1 MKDYKQLIKE
11 LPAKSVVFA
20 FGRFNPPTIG
30 HELLVKAVKK
40 LAQQR
45 NADHVIYASRSQDA
59 KKNPLSVEKKVK
71 YLKLMFKSTNFA
83 AANDQERTFIEAAK
97 ALNKKYKNI
106 IMIAGSDRIAEFKR
120 LLNTYNGKEFNF
132 DTIEVVSAGERDP
145 DADDATGM
153 SASKMRSL
161 AVKGSYSEFK
171 KGLPST
177 VRDIDGKRLMND
189 IRDGMGLEPIKEQII
204 LVKDE
209 LREKFFRGEI
219 FNEGDI
225 VESAGERFTIV
236 KRGSNHLL
244 LKEASGNLVS
254 KWIQDVQP
262 TEEKEDMNEALTDK
276 TLRPNDKIKVAR
288 IIATMLGVD
297 NAETSSNPENLI
309 NQALRKVRT
318 KALNPEA
325 LHILDKMLNLATEQ
339 GIQYDATLKP
349 SKLKEGAMQ
358 IGGTDKIET
367 PTDSVVVNKNS
378 KYNFAKD
385 ILRFNDFKKLQK
397 MQEHEES
404 ENDDKK
410 DNESDHDYEHQVQI
424 TDPTEVGHTL
434 VGAGKQDNLRR
445 RKIKYHLGEQHK
457 IPHVDMTSYG
467 DEAGHENTA
476 QHIATNPEHT
486 AKQKK
491 LAKSFLDKMQG
502 MTEQKDKA
510 ALETAKANLMAKHAR
525 EKESLAD
532 KHAREKESLKE
543 EHIVHVDDGS
553 NYGDKPHPKDVEHV
567 NAGVKKHGGEFDGHS
582 DKGAYF
588 KFKSQSDAKNF
599 ADHVKK
605 SPHKSVYADLHE
617 EIQLEEATVKTQ
629 KYSWGTMK
637 TVHHGADF
645 SIPLHPEHH
654 QAIAKLK
661 DEQEHKFKTEDG
673 KHWTARRKGDEVH
686 FQGANNGSSTKVKHT
701 DLKEEVQICETA
713 EAGLAAKAEKSG
725 VSIGTLRKVY
735 RRGVAAWNSGHR
747 PGTTPQQWGM
757 ARVNS
762 YITKGKGTYHGAD
775 KDLREEELNEKKLP
789 EVPKDKE
796 SGLPKKYVA
805 GLSDATAKARAA
817 HWDKMDKKSDSDP
830 SAYEPAPGDATAK
843 TKPSKHTL
851 KYRAMFNEDMDEE
864 LYEACWDT
872 HKQIGMKKKGN
883 RMVPDCV
890 PKNEET
896 EVCPVCG
903 KSPCECEKPTAGPVA
918 TDKPFDAMFK
928 EDEDE
933 FDFPEPSDDEIE
945 SMADEL
951 SDDDYL
957 DTYEEDELGIVDDE
971 TGEELPEDEEEEK
984 KLKESALMEVL
995 SRIERMKAKARIRR
1009 TSAKR
1014 ERATKIALK
1023 RYSNTATINK
1033 RARRLAIKLMK
1044 KRLLRGRDPSKVSV
1058 GEKERIERTLEKR
1071 KAIIGRIATRLAPR
1085 VRKVEK
1091 ARLSH
1096 TKYTQGSQPSVF

>member
-11 LPAKSVVFA
+11 LPSKSVVFA

-45 NADHVIYASRSQDA
+45 NADHVIYASRTQDA

-71 YLKLMFKSTNFA
+71 YLKLMFKNTNFA

-106 IMIAGSDRIAEFKR
+106 VMVAGSDRIPEFKR
-120 LLNTYNGKEFNF
+120 LLNNYNGKEFNF

-153 SASKMRSL
+153 SASKMRSI
-161 AVKGSYSEFK
+161 AVKGNYAEFK

-189 IRDGMGLEPIKEQII
+189 IRDGMGLEPIKEQIV

-209 LREKFFRGEI
+209 LREKYFRGEI

-244 LKEASGNLVS
+244 LKEESGNLVS

-339 GIQYDATLKP
+339 GIQYDSTLKP
-349 SKLKEGAMQ
+349 SKLKEGVMQ

-367 PTDSVVVNKNS
+367 PTDSVVVNKKS
-378 KYNFAKD
+378 NFNMAKD

-397 MQEHEES
+397 VQEQHKGKES
-404 ENDDKK
+404 QADHNK
-410 DNESDHDYEHQVQI
+410 DNESDVDADFDSHKADKR
-424 TDPTEVGHTL
+424 EVGHTL
-434 VGAGKQDNLRR
+434 VSPGGQDNLRR
-445 RKIKYHLGEQHK
+445 RKVKYHLGEQKVETGMDIHNK
-457 IPHVDMTSYG
+457 IMKKGMSTYEKEG
-467 DEAGHENTA
+467 GHELTA
-476 QHIATNPEHT
+476 QHISTDPEHS

-491 LAKSFLDKMQG
+491 LAQSFLSRMQG
-502 MTEQKDKA
+502 VAEEVKGGKDKEA
-510 ALETAKANLMAKHAR
+510 MDIAKANLATKHAR
-525 EKESLAD
+525 EKESLSH
-532 KHAREKESLKE
+532 KHQREKEALKE
-543 EHIVHVDDGS
+543 EDISEAAPFKTKEDAVKYAKEKVKSHRDTLDGIEIHAHSGGFDVNHTSNSSGRNSLQKIGAKHVGTI
-553 NYGDKPHPKDVEHV
+553 YK
-567 NAGVKKHGGEFDGHS
+567 
-582 DKGAYF
+582 
-588 KFKSQSDAKNF
+588 
-599 ADHVKK
+599 
-605 SPHKSVYADLHE
+605 E
-617 EIQLEEATVKTQ
+617 EVQLEEATVKTQ

-686 FQGANNGSSTKVKHT
+686 FQGANNGGSTKVKHT
-701 DLKEEVQICETA
+701 DLKEETIEEKKVSEPTGKLKDACWKGYTA
-713 EAGLAAKAEKSG
+713 VGMKTKNG
-725 VSIGTLRKVY
+725 RKVPNC
-735 RRGVAAWNSGHR
+735 V
-747 PGTTPQQWGM
+747 P
-757 ARVNS
+757 VN
-762 YITKGKGTYHGAD
+762 
-775 KDLREEELNEKKLP
+775 EEEI
-789 EVPKDKE
+789 
-796 SGLPKKYVA
+796 
-805 GLSDATAKARAA
+805 
-817 HWDKMDKKSDSDP
+817 
-830 SAYEPAPGDATAK
+830 
-843 TKPSKHTL
+843 
-851 KYRAMFNEDMDEE
+851 EE
-864 LYEACWDT
+864 
-872 HKQIGMKKKGN
+872 
-883 RMVPDCV
+883 
-890 PKNEET
+890 

-903 KSPCECEKPTAGPVA
+903 KSPCECEKPNAGPVA

-933 FDFPEPSDDEIE
+933 FDFPEPSDDEID

-957 DTYEEDELGIVDDE
+957 DTYDEDELGIVDDE
-971 TGEELPEDEEEEK
+971 TGEELEADEEEEK
-984 KLKESALMEVL
+984 KLEESTLMEVL

-1009 TSAKR
+1009 TKAKR

>member
-171 KGLPST
+171 KGLPSS

-189 IRDGMGLEPIKEQII
+189 IRDGMGLEPIKEQIV

-262 TEEKEDMNEALTDK
+262 TEEKEDMNEELTDK
-276 TLRPNDKIKVAR
+276 TLRPTDKIKVAR

-367 PTDSVVVNKNS
+367 TTDSVVVNKNS
-378 KYNFAKD
+378 KYNIAKD

-397 MQEHEES
+397 MDSVKEE
-404 ENDDKK
+404 EEVKTPGQTN
-410 DNESDHDYEHQVQI
+410 QI
-424 TDPTEVGHTL
+424 GGTL
-434 VGAGKQDNLRR
+434 SSGDTSDNLRR
-445 RKIKYHLGEQHK
+445 RKIKYHLGEQSK
-457 IPHVDMTSYG
+457 PPHVDMSAYE
-467 DEAGHENTA
+467 DESAHENTVD
-476 QHIATNPEHT
+476 HIISSPEHT
-486 AKQKK
+486 EKQKK
-491 LAKSFLDKMQG
+491 LAKSFIDRLRSVN
-502 MTEQKDKA
+502 EQDDKA
-510 ALETAKANLMAKHAR
+510 AKETAKANLMAKHAK

-532 KHAREKESLKE
+532 KHTREKESLKE

-617 EIQLEEATVKTQ
+617 E
-629 KYSWGTMK
+629 
-637 TVHHGADF
+637 
-645 SIPLHPEHH
+645 
-654 QAIAKLK
+654 
-661 DEQEHKFKTEDG
+661 
-673 KHWTARRKGDEVH
+673 
-686 FQGANNGSSTKVKHT
+686 
-701 DLKEEVQICETA
+701 VQICETA
-713 EAGLAAKAEKSG
+713 DAGLAAKAAKSG
-725 VSIGTLRKVY
+725 ISIGTLRKVY

-762 YITKGKGTYHGAD
+762 YIGKGKGTYHGAD
-775 KDLREEELNEKKLP
+775 KDLREEELQEKKLP

-805 GLSDATAKARAA
+805 GLSDSTAKARAA
-817 HWDKMDKKSDSDP
+817 HFAKADKLSDSDP
-830 SAYEPAPGDATAK
+830 EAYKPAPGDATAK

-851 KYRAMFNEDMDEE
+851 KYRAMFGEDMDEE

-872 HKQIGMKKKGN
+872 HEQIGMKKKGN

-903 KSPCECEKPTAGPVA
+903 KSPCECEKPTAGPVT

-957 DTYEEDELGIVDDE
+957 DTYEDDELGIIDDE

-1071 KAIIGRIATRLAPR
+1071 KAVIGRIATRLAPR

-1091 ARLSH
+1091 ARLSN